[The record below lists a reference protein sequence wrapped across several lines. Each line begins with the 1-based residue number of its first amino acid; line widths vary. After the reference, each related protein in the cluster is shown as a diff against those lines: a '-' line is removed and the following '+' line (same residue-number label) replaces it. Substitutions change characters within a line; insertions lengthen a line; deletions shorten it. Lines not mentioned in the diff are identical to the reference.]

1 MKPASAAQLVER
13 NLDLG
18 RWGMKA
24 GTTVA
29 AATLRR
35 W

>member
-18 RWGMKA
+18 REGMMA
-24 GTTVA
+24 SHYRCG
-29 AATLRR
+29 
-35 W
+35 